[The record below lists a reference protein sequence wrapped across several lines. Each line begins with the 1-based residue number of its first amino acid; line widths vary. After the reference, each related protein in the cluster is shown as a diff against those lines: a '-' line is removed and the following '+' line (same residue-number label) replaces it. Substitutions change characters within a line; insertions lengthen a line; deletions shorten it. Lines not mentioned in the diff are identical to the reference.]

1 VRRVL
6 VIALLVVGVAAIV
19 VGVLYLT
26 QSAQSLPTFF
36 PGYVAHALGKHTK
49 RGYAGVALGVV
60 LVIIALVLEF
70 GPSPR
75 RARP

>member
-1 VRRVL
+1 
-6 VIALLVVGVAAIV
+6 
-19 VGVLYLT
+19 LYLT

-36 PGYVAHALGKHTK
+36 PGYAAHALGKRTK

-70 GPSPR
+70 GRSPR